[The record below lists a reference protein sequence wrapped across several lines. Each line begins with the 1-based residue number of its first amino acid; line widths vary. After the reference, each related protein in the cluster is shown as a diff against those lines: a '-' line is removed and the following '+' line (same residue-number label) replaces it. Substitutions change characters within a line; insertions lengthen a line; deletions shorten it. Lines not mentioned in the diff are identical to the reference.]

1 MLRSSW
7 IAGLLASV
15 VAIGC
20 CSTHVKDQR
29 QSGPQ
34 PASAPATQAGGGAQP
49 SLVASRVVPLSA
61 ANTRVTFVG
70 TAGPTSHEGGFDQLT
85 GEWSLA
91 TEDPKDSRLSV
102 QIETA
107 SVQTRIGLMTT
118 HLKREDFF
126 DVRQFPTAS
135 FSSTR
140 IEPQTGPTGTNYQ
153 VTGNFTIHGITQ
165 AMTFPARISVNPD
178 AVSLDARLI
187 FSQTAFGMAK
197 SAEKTRDEVPVT
209 ISVNA
214 SRH

>member
-7 IAGLLASV
+7 IAGLLACFV
-15 VAIGC
+15 GTGC

-29 QSGPQ
+29 QAGPQ
-34 PASAPATQAGGGAQP
+34 PASAPAIQAGAGAEP
-49 SLVASRVVPLSA
+49 SAVGSRVVPLSA

-70 TAGPTSHEGGFDQLT
+70 TAGPTSHEGGFDQLS
-85 GEWSLA
+85 GGWSLA

-107 SVQTRIGLMTT
+107 SVRTRIGLMTT

-126 DVRQFPTAS
+126 DVKQFPTAT

-140 IEPQTGPTGTNYQ
+140 IEPQTGPAGTNYQ
-153 VTGNFTIHGITQ
+153 VTGNFTIHGVTQ
-165 AMTFPARISVNPD
+165 AMTFPARIAITSE

-214 SRH
+214 SRR